1 MIYDDDDLLTFGGV
15 YIVGVDVIPNMSPKR
30 PVVEGATPPDNSV
43 GPLLSWKKKHLIHKP
58 FFF

>member
-43 GPLLSWKKKHLIHKP
+43 GPLLSWKKKNI
-58 FFF
+58 